1 MSFGRNAFRAIS
13 FGRMEPRSVL
23 IIDDNE
29 ATRTGLVQLLTL
41 RGYRTLAAADG
52 RDGLALLRS
61 DRSVGLIIL
70 DLGMPIAD
78 GYWFR
83 ERQREDPL
91 IAHVPLIVFTG
102 TTHEQLDPR
111 ALDGADVLHKPV
123 GIPQL
128 LERIAIHCG
137 VGLGR

>member
-1 MSFGRNAFRAIS
+1 
-13 FGRMEPRSVL
+13 MEPRSVL

-41 RGYRTLAAADG
+41 RGYRTSGAADG
-52 RDGLALLRS
+52 RDGLTRLRS
-61 DRSVGLIIL
+61 DRSVGVIIL

-83 ERQREDPL
+83 ERQLADPS
-91 IAHVPLIVFTG
+91 IAHIPLIVFTG
-102 TTHEQLDPR
+102 ASEEQLDPA
-111 ALDGADVLHKPV
+111 ALVGADILHKPV

-128 LERIAIHCG
+128 LDRIAFHCG
-137 VGLGR
+137 MGLV